1 MEVLINLIIIFIIII
16 NVLKRIQEVNIVTD
30 LL

>member
-16 NVLKRIQEVNIVTD
+16 NVLKSIQEVNIVTYF
-30 LL
+30 L